1 MLWSYIYIHVTVLLL
16 VLFYTEAVFNILH
29 VDIKV
34 CTFYNS
40 IVALVVAWCSPD
52 LCLLLLWPLTF
63 ESIVFAVIPK
73 VVFTVVCS
81 ILSIHDTNPCSSVR
95 AQ

>member
-63 ESIVFAVIPK
+63 VIPK

>member
-63 ESIVFAVIPK
+63 VIPK

-81 ILSIHDTNPCSSVR
+81 ILSIHDTNPCSSVG

>member
-1 MLWSYIYIHVTVLLL
+1 MTKAILSYTVLLR

-29 VDIKV
+29 VDIEV

-40 IVALVVAWCSPD
+40 VLAIVLVWCSPD

-73 VVFTVVCS
+73 VAFTVVCS
-81 ILSIHDTNPCSSVR
+81 VVSIHHTNPCSHVG

>member
-40 IVALVVAWCSPD
+40 IAALVVAWCSPD

-63 ESIVFAVIPK
+63 EGIVFAVIPK
-73 VVFTVVCS
+73 VVVTVACS
-81 ILSIHDTNPCSSVR
+81 VVSIHDTNPCSSVG